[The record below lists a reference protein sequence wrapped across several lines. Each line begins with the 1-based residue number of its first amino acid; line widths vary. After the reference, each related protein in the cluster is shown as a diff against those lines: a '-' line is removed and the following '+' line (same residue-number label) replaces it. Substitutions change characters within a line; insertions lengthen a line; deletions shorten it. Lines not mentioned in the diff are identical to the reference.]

1 MGLLVNG
8 QWTTDWYQPD
18 INGKFV
24 RPPTQFRQR
33 LSTDGTT
40 PFREEPNRYHL
51 YVSLACPWA
60 HRALIMR
67 KLRKLEEVVG
77 LSIVDPVMGN
87 DGWAFSNHQSAI
99 PDTVNHCRFLR
110 EVYLL
115 ADPQYTGRV
124 TVPVLWDKQRQTIVN
139 NESLDVMRMF
149 DTQFEEWAD
158 SSVQF
163 YPDDLQ
169 PQIDAMIDEN
179 YHSINNGV
187 YKCGFATTQ
196 EAYDQAID
204 ELRHGLERCEKILS
218 QSRYLCGDVLTE
230 ADWCLFTTLVR

>member
-40 PFREEPNRYHL
+40 PFREEANRYHL

-77 LSIVDPVMGN
+77 LS
-87 DGWAFSNHQSAI
+87 
-99 PDTVNHCRFLR
+99 
-110 EVYLL
+110 
-115 ADPQYTGRV
+115 
-124 TVPVLWDKQRQTIVN
+124 
-139 NESLDVMRMF
+139 
-149 DTQFEEWAD
+149 
-158 SSVQF
+158 
-163 YPDDLQ
+163 
-169 PQIDAMIDEN
+169 
-179 YHSINNGV
+179 
-187 YKCGFATTQ
+187 
-196 EAYDQAID
+196 
-204 ELRHGLERCEKILS
+204 
-218 QSRYLCGDVLTE
+218 
-230 ADWCLFTTLVR
+230 